1 MKLQVGGS
9 SAALQSSEVV
19 DSKSEVSVLTTL
31 LVMALVLVA
40 GYFACFQYLWSYWN
54 GDQYAHGYLIPAFA
68 AFFLYYKHL
77 DVRDAGGSLVGAVA
91 PWERW
96 TGLGILVATLAARVY
111 FAKANFP
118 LQQAFTFLPAIFA
131 IFLMVGG
138 LKVLSWAWPG
148 LVFLVFMYPLPGSIT
163 RVMLYRLKSI
173 ATRISGVLLQT
184 IGYDAYWQGNV
195 INIEGVDLGVVEACS
210 GLKMLTIFIAFAVAF
225 ALMIRRPLWERIA
238 IMLSSV
244 PIALFANVFRITLTG
259 MLYALKWDSELV
271 NKVFHDF
278 AGFVMLPVAAAVLY
292 VEYLILSNLIIEE
305 EAVSVSEVGP
315 LKRPVVSPARG

>member
-1 MKLQVGGS
+1 MKLNVGG
-9 SAALQSSEVV
+9 
-19 DSKSEVSVLTTL
+19 DSRTTVQRPVEASSEVSVLTTL
-31 LVMALVLVA
+31 VVMTLVLIA
-40 GYFACFQYLWSYWN
+40 GYFASFQYLWSYWN

-77 DVRDAGGSLVGAVA
+77 DVRDAGGSLVGAVE

-96 TGLGILVATLAARVY
+96 TGLGILIATLIARLY

-118 LQQAFTFLPAIFA
+118 LHQSLTFVPALFA

-138 LKVLSWAWPG
+138 LKVLSWAWSG
-148 LVFLVFMYPLPGSIT
+148 LAFLIFMYPMPGDFT
-163 RVMLYRLKSI
+163 RIVLYRLKSI
-173 ATRISGVLLQT
+173 ATRVSGTILQA
-184 IGYDAYWQGNV
+184 IGYDAYWQGNL

-210 GLKMLTIFIAFAVAF
+210 GLKMLTIFVAFAVAF
-225 ALMIRRPLWERIA
+225 ALMIKRPNWERAA
-238 IMLSSV
+238 IILSSV

-278 AGFVMLPVAAAVLY
+278 AGFVMLPVAAAILY
-292 VEYLILSNLIIEE
+292 VEYLILSNLVIEDE
-305 EAVSVSEVGP
+305 GVGGAEVGP
-315 LKRPVVSPARG
+315 LKMPLAKPVRT